1 MESELEIIKRK
12 MLKEMLLKEGATK
25 REATCPYDANGN
37 TITFHKNLA
46 KCKLAIAD
54 FWAEWCAPCR
64 LIEPIFESL
73 AEKYKGKAAFLRV
86 NVDEN
91 PDLAAEYQ
99 VMSIP
104 TLIVFSRGKE
114 FTRFIG
120 YSPQLSRQIENVLQ
134 RLFYS

>member
-1 MESELEIIKRK
+1 
-12 MLKEMLLKEGATK
+12 MLLKGGATK
-25 REATCPYDANGN
+25 REVTCPYDANGN
-37 TITFHKNLA
+37 SITFHENLA

-73 AEKYKGKAAFLRV
+73 AEKYKGKVAFLRV

-120 YSPQLSRQIENVLQ
+120 YSPQLS
-134 RLFYS
+134 

>member
-1 MESELEIIKRK
+1 
-12 MLKEMLLKEGATK
+12 
-25 REATCPYDANGN
+25 
-37 TITFHKNLA
+37 
-46 KCKLAIAD
+46 
-54 FWAEWCAPCR
+54 
-64 LIEPIFESL
+64 
-73 AEKYKGKAAFLRV
+73 

-120 YSPQLSRQIENVLQ
+120 YSPQLSRQIENVLE
-134 RLFYS
+134 RLL